1 VWPQI
6 SAAGFLLNAL
16 KRDAGGI
23 RRISL
28 PKPKFYRPIAWGKS
42 CRYCF
47 QESGV
52 QSAPRRRPRFGQKAR
67 SVIRALTVAVAL
79 LVPPG
84 LAAQHASP
92 RVVKTRVEPAY
103 PALALKYHLDGVV
116 KLQVV
121 VDANG
126 HVKGSKVIG
135 GNPLLVQ
142 SAQDAVKKWE
152 FEPAK
157 EETTE
162 IIAITFQP

>member
-1 VWPQI
+1 VQC
-6 SAAGFLLNAL
+6 AL
-16 KRDAGGI
+16 
-23 RRISL
+23 
-28 PKPKFYRPIAWGKS
+28 
-42 CRYCF
+42 
-47 QESGV
+47 
-52 QSAPRRRPRFGQKAR
+52 PRRPGFRQKTR
-67 SVIRALTVAVAL
+67 SAVRVIALAAAL
-79 LVPPG
+79 LASLD
-84 LAAQHASP
+84 LAAQHARP

-103 PALALKYHLDGVV
+103 PRLALKYHLEGVV

-126 HVKGSKVIG
+126 HVKGSKAIG

-152 FEPAK
+152 FEPGK